1 MSRRLKDELIRDVI
15 QLAREHQA
23 ANDAFDEVAY
33 EKLGINRT
41 DGRCLDILENQGP
54 MTAGRLA
61 ELSGLTT
68 AAVTSVLDRLE
79 KAGYARRVRD
89 ENDRRQVIVELTP
102 RLAED
107 LGPPR
112 QGSRRRDRADVARRS
127 QAGYGVLP
135 ARARRQQASHRTGA
149 LAQLR
154 LSHSSIVTGAARAE
168 KSPVSRI
175 SSAALAIAPTATQV
189 RPPPTLTR

>member
-1 MSRRLKDELIRDVI
+1 MSRDSKKQLIEQVI
-15 QLAREHQA
+15 HLARDHQA

-41 DGRCLDILENQGP
+41 DGRCLDIIQNRGP

-89 ENDRRQVIVELTP
+89 QRDRRQVIVELTP
-102 RLAED
+102 LLAERGTQIWGP
-107 LGPPR
+107 LGEEATTEI
-112 QGSRRRDRADVARRS
+112 G
-127 QAGYGVLP
+127 
-135 ARARRQQASHRTGA
+135 
-149 LAQLR
+149 R
-154 LSHSSIVTGAARAE
+154 LSVDQLKLVMEFFRLGRDVNRRHIER
-168 KSPVSRI
+168 
-175 SSAALAIAPTATQV
+175 V
-189 RPPPTLTR
+189 RELSFD

>member
-1 MSRRLKDELIRDVI
+1 MSRDSKKELIHQVI
-15 QLAREHQA
+15 HLARDHQA

-33 EKLGINRT
+33 QKLGINRT
-41 DGRCLDILENQGP
+41 DGRCLDIVQNFGP

-102 RLAED
+102 LLAERGAQIWGP
-107 LGPPR
+107 LGEDATVEIGKLSIDQLKLVMEFFR
-112 QGSRRRDRADVARRS
+112 LGRDVNRRHIER
-127 QAGYGVLP
+127 
-135 ARARRQQASHRTGA
+135 
-149 LAQLR
+149 LR
-154 LSHSSIVTGAARAE
+154 GLNFE
-168 KSPVSRI
+168 
-175 SSAALAIAPTATQV
+175 
-189 RPPPTLTR
+189 

>member
-1 MSRRLKDELIRDVI
+1 VSRRSKDELIQEVI
-15 QLAREHQA
+15 HLARQHQA

-68 AAVTSVLDRLE
+68 AAVTAVLDRLE

-89 ENDRRQVIVELTP
+89 QKDRRQVIVELTP
-102 RLAED
+102 LLAERGAKIWGP
-107 LGPPR
+107 LGKEATAEIGR
-112 QGSRRRDRADVARRS
+112 MSVEQLKLVMEFFRRGRDVNRRHIERVRS
-127 QAGYGVLP
+127 
-135 ARARRQQASHRTGA
+135 
-149 LAQLR
+149 
-154 LSHSSIVTGAARAE
+154 LSFE
-168 KSPVSRI
+168 
-175 SSAALAIAPTATQV
+175 
-189 RPPPTLTR
+189 